1 MRSGF
6 SAGALRRCGAHDTR
20 RCGVR
25 SEAIGGLRAWARSR
39 LGEQEDQLRILE
51 RAASRLR
58 ELEDERSVLL
68 RDVGVAV
75 GRLDELGVAIEQVAE
90 FLGGDVS
97 WLRPST
103 KPVRSARS
111 VGSAG
116 EGGS

>member
-1 MRSGF
+1 M
-6 SAGALRRCGAHDTR
+6 
-20 RCGVR
+20 R

-39 LGEQEDQLRILE
+39 LGEQEEQLRLLE

-58 ELEDERSVLL
+58 DLEAERSILL
-68 RDVGVAV
+68 DDVGVAV
-75 GRLDELGVAIEQVAE
+75 GRLDELGVGIEQVAE

-97 WLRPST
+97 WLRPSA
-103 KPVRSARS
+103 KQVRSVRS